1 MLNIERDNNNFE
13 ELNFEEDDMM
23 STEHRADYESAKERD
38 LELKTKDGIFNGGE
52 TVEDYAL
59 QFKGDL
65 I

>member
-23 STEHRADYESAKERD
+23 TIEQRSDYESAKLRD
-38 LELKTKDGIFNGGE
+38 LELKTREAIFNGGE

-59 QFKGDL
+59 QFKVDL

>member
-23 STEHRADYESAKERD
+23 TIEQRSDYELAKLRD
-38 LELKTKDGIFNGGE
+38 LELKTRESIFNGGE

>member
-1 MLNIERDNNNFE
+1 
-13 ELNFEEDDMM
+13 MM
-23 STEHRADYESAKERD
+23 STEQRADYESAKLRD
-38 LELKTKDGIFNGGE
+38 LELKTKEGIFNGGE

>member
-1 MLNIERDNNNFE
+1 MLNIEKDNNNFE

-23 STEHRADYESAKERD
+23 TIEQRSDYESAKLRD
-38 LELKTKDGIFNGGE
+38 LELKTKEGIFNGGE
-52 TVEDYAL
+52 TIEDYAL

>member
-1 MLNIERDNNNFE
+1 MERDNNNFE

-23 STEHRADYESAKERD
+23 STEQRADYESAKERY
-38 LELKTKDGIFNGGE
+38 LELKTKEWIFNGGE

>member
-1 MLNIERDNNNFE
+1 MPNIKKDNNNFE

-23 STEHRADYESAKERD
+23 TIEQRSDYELAKLRD
-38 LELKTKDGIFNGGE
+38 LELKTRESIFNGGE
-52 TVEDYAL
+52 TVEDYAI

>member
-1 MLNIERDNNNFE
+1 MERDNNNFE

-23 STEHRADYESAKERD
+23 TIEQRSDYELAKERD
-38 LELKTKDGIFNGGE
+38 LELKTKEGIFNGGE

>member
-23 STEHRADYESAKERD
+23 STEQRADYESAKLRD
-38 LELKTKDGIFNGGE
+38 LELKTKEESLMVVRLLKITHYNLKE
-52 TVEDYAL
+52 
-59 QFKGDL
+59 